1 MSGKLASNFRKG
13 NLSEIIADYLLSS
26 IGISTPVRRQ
36 DDIGFDF
43 YCQLADQETGP
54 ILTFG
59 SPFII
64 QIKSDSE
71 ESIVYGNSNADKW
84 RNEDIAW
91 LFKLEWPFFIGVVYK
106 NEISIKI
113 YRTTNI
119 WFPLYENF
127 NCSQIELSFP
137 NVETNDE
144 AKRPEIIK
152 LENWPAGKGDGFK
165 YKVALGNPILSISY
179 QELENIQLIRERKNI
194 LRNYIELELKNIMFR
209 KQGIRHFQWV
219 PMNKTNQSF
228 SQIAVMFYGIYSHD
242 ISSEIYNSI
251 NPGLLSLLFQ
261 LSHHKKDAEELTA
274 LKSFM
279 RLLPNQE
286 FYKQF
291 KSQYP
296 EAFDWVEA

>member
-119 WFPLYENF
+119 W
-127 NCSQIELSFP
+127 
-137 NVETNDE
+137 
-144 AKRPEIIK
+144 
-152 LENWPAGKGDGFK
+152 
-165 YKVALGNPILSISY
+165 
-179 QELENIQLIRERKNI
+179 
-194 LRNYIELELKNIMFR
+194 
-209 KQGIRHFQWV
+209 
-219 PMNKTNQSF
+219 
-228 SQIAVMFYGIYSHD
+228 
-242 ISSEIYNSI
+242 
-251 NPGLLSLLFQ
+251 
-261 LSHHKKDAEELTA
+261 
-274 LKSFM
+274 
-279 RLLPNQE
+279 
-286 FYKQF
+286 
-291 KSQYP
+291 
-296 EAFDWVEA
+296 